1 MTLIS
6 PMNSLAAH
14 CFFRFNIKVSRYWI
28 FLKFE
33 NGFHTYTCHNETKI
47 AFNPILNLFM
57 PFFFIARVTE
67 NLLNKRNYI
76 NAEMINNDNKT
87 LSLPNLVC
95 AFRE

>member
-14 CFFRFNIKVSRYWI
+14 CFLDLISRFHVIGF

-87 LSLPNLVC
+87 LSLPNLV
-95 AFRE
+95 